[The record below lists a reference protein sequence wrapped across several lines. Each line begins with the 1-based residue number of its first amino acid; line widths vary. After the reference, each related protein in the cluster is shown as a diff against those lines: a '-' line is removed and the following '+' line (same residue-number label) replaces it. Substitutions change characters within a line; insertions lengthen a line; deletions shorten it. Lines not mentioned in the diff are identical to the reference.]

1 MFFGYF
7 RASATINLKLEVRS
21 VCSHSLRILVRRNL
35 CPEYVRRLA
44 DDTPRLTQLT
54 KVQVETKNLLSQLV
68 VSLFKRWEK
77 EKTVQPSGSGVLLIW
92 MEIRFECVVPEN
104 IHTSLM
110 EGFLVWTLPPPFH
123 NHINYVDLCCCFC
136 DIGCS
141 WNFAKSLAI
150 APRSKCL
157 YFVSLLSSFTSL
169 GPLLFLGRRKV

>member
-1 MFFGYF
+1 MFGLTFNDVILSLSIPSLIYIQVSCKMFFGSF

-77 EKTVQPSGSGVLLIW
+77 EDCPTFRFRCFPYLNGNKVLVCGARKYPYLPHGRFFWFEPS
-92 MEIRFECVVPEN
+92 
-104 IHTSLM
+104 
-110 EGFLVWTLPPPFH
+110 LP
-123 NHINYVDLCCCFC
+123 L
-136 DIGCS
+136 
-141 WNFAKSLAI
+141 
-150 APRSKCL
+150 
-157 YFVSLLSSFTSL
+157 FTIISIT
-169 GPLLFLGRRKV
+169 